1 MTDPTKVWSKSPLDK
16 FIIGFFDT
24 IVAIIK
30 HGSINFPFI
39 FHAKSVCLEIG
50 ESSSPVPLDF
60 LNILSSNELPKYVSR
75 PFRGLAPRFLTRK

>member
-30 HGSINFPFI
+30 HRFFSFI
-39 FHAKSVCLEIG
+39 FHAKSDG
-50 ESSSPVPLDF
+50 GSSSPVLLDF

-75 PFRGLAPRFLTRK
+75 PF